1 MPDRKPSASPPPP
14 SPGLAARRVVVD
26 IVSGVL
32 QQKRPLD
39 DLLERCDIGTLP
51 ERDRA
56 LVRTIVA
63 TVLRRLGT
71 LRHMLGGRL
80 ERGLPKSAPNVEDI
94 LLIGAAQILF
104 LDVPDH
110 ASVDLSVRLAQADTH
125 ASHYSGLVNGVL
137 RKLARDG
144 KTELAALDTTRLDT
158 PEWLME
164 RWTAHYGWATARA
177 IAVAHAQEPALDL
190 TVKSDPAEMGG
201 GARRPRARHRNGA
214 SGDIRSGAAAARLRR
229 RRVVGAGR
237 CRRLAREAARRH
249 PRQVRRRSL
258 RRTWRQNRATGAG
271 RRASHRRR
279 SLGAAP

>member
-14 SPGLAARRVVVD
+14 SPGLAARRVAVD

-32 QQKRPLD
+32 RQKRPLD
-39 DLLERCDIGTLP
+39 DLLERSEIGTLR

-71 LRHMLGGRL
+71 LRHMLAMRL

-110 ASVDLSVRLAQADTH
+110 ASVDLSVRLAQADVH

-144 KTELAALDTTRLDT
+144 KTELAGLDTALLDT

-164 RWTAHYGWATARA
+164 RWTAHYGVATARA
-177 IAVAHAQEPALDL
+177 IAVAHTQEPALDL
-190 TVKSDPAEMGG
+190 TVKSDPEIG
-201 GARRPRARHRNGA
+201 
-214 SGDIRSGAAAARLRR
+214 
-229 RRVVGAGR
+229 
-237 CRRLAREAARRH
+237 
-249 PRQVRRRSL
+249 
-258 RRTWRQNRATGAG
+258 
-271 RRASHRRR
+271 RASCRERV
-279 SLGAAP
+279 